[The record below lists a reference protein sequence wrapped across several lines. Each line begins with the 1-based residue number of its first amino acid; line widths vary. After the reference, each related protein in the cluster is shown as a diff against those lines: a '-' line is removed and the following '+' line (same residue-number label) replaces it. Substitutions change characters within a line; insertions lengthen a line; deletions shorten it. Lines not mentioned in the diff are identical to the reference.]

1 MLGAPEDATTDLGPL
16 SSAAHREKV
25 AAAVE
30 SAVRDGARMLCGGR
44 PRRGPGFFYEPTIV
58 SNIKEGVRLWDEE
71 QFGPVLP
78 ITPYTDDD
86 EAVRRANDTEFG
98 LGGSVWSSDTAA
110 GNELASKILSGTVWV
125 NAHSE

>member
-1 MLGAPEDATTDLGPL
+1 M
-16 SSAAHREKV
+16 
-25 AAAVE
+25 
-30 SAVRDGARMLCGGR
+30 
-44 PRRGPGFFYEPTIV
+44 

-98 LGGSVWSSDTAA
+98 LGGSVWSSDTAT